1 MDAFSGDRQ
10 RAEHLS
16 SRSGDWLSPAEEPLL
31 PPKEPSLPSE
41 EPSSPAEE
49 PSSPAGERWSPA
61 GGRIQQPDGSRAAYG
76 TFRSSIVPLS

>member
-31 PPKEPSLPSE
+31 PPE
-41 EPSSPAEE
+41 EPLLPPEE
-49 PSSPAGERWSPA
+49 PLLPFEEPLLPPEEPRLH
-61 GGRIQQPDGSRAAYG
+61 AAP
-76 TFRSSIVPLS
+76 FAPQ